1 MNSPSRFRAGLTNRL
16 PVFVF
21 LLFVLQPVMDV
32 LSFWT
37 GELGLS
43 NTPTL
48 ILRFGVLGVT
58 LLLGFLVSQ
67 RKRAYWLAAA
77 AGALLY
83 LGHLFAVFQFGAQNL
98 FADFTNY
105 IRVLQLPLTVL
116 CLITFLK
123 ENDRCYGAMA
133 RGVLAS
139 LLIILAV
146 QLLAVLTGTEPHTY
160 MDGKGYLGWFNNTN
174 SQSAILSMLCPAALV
189 YLYQKKGF
197 RSPLFWITA
206 VGGFAAM
213 FLLGTRLC
221 FLGLVAC
228 GFGIGISMILIRP
241 RDWKKALVFA
251 AMAVVCLALMPVSPM
266 VRHQGIYESV
276 QAGRQEAINEMLEDE
291 MPEPLDEANL
301 SEEELASRKAEWIQV
316 LTPVYELYAPDF
328 VELFGPEKTI
338 EMFDY
343 SMDIHQITALRP
355 KKLQFGRLLMD
366 QSPLSARFFGV
377 ELDRFTIN
385 GNIYDVENDL
395 HGIYF
400 LYGWVGLAS
409 MLAFLGYFLFLIIRA
424 LVQNAKRYFTLEAA
438 GWGIALL
445 TCLAHVYCTAGVLRR
460 PNASFYLAA
469 VLAAVYYLVRLRACP
484 DPQKR

>member
-1 MNSPSRFRAGLTNRL
+1 
-16 PVFVF
+16 
-21 LLFVLQPVMDV
+21 
-32 LSFWT
+32 
-37 GELGLS
+37 
-43 NTPTL
+43 
-48 ILRFGVLGVT
+48 
-58 LLLGFLVSQ
+58 
-67 RKRAYWLAAA
+67 
-77 AGALLY
+77 
-83 LGHLFAVFQFGAQNL
+83 
-98 FADFTNY
+98 
-105 IRVLQLPLTVL
+105 
-116 CLITFLK
+116 
-123 ENDRCYGAMA
+123 
-133 RGVLAS
+133 
-139 LLIILAV
+139 
-146 QLLAVLTGTEPHTY
+146 
-160 MDGKGYLGWFNNTN
+160 
-174 SQSAILSMLCPAALV
+174 
-189 YLYQKKGF
+189 
-197 RSPLFWITA
+197 
-206 VGGFAAM
+206 
-213 FLLGTRLC
+213 
-221 FLGLVAC
+221 
-228 GFGIGISMILIRP
+228 
-241 RDWKKALVFA
+241 
-251 AMAVVCLALMPVSPM
+251 M

-276 QAGRQEAINEMLEDE
+276 QAGRQESINEMLEDE
-291 MPEPLDEANL
+291 MPEPLDEADL

-316 LTPVYELYAPDF
+316 ITPVYELYAPDF

-355 KKLQFGRLLMD
+355 KKLQFGWLLMD